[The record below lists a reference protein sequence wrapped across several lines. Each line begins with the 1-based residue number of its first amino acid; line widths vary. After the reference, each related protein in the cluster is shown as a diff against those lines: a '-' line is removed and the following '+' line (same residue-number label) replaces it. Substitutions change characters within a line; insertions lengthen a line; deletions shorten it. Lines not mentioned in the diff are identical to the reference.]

1 MPCSKAFT
9 GYHSYGCYKEMKRQF
24 VERINETSF
33 NIISDVSDFEKSY
46 PHNER
51 KNLIRLPKVFTKLQK
66 YLSNH
71 AVFAA
76 AGTYNGDATCNYINY
91 LLYDGI
97 RNENYGYCDEQ
108 TFNNFRDFVYDYNTS
123 TRSHICINKL
133 KHLDEHEFKKMNAL
147 YQLYEWYNKLTSTY
161 LDKNGRCDAFGN
173 IIAIYNKALENYDSE
188 DGKDDKLIEK
198 LLDLKKL
205 TVESNLP
212 HYSICKYRKYE
223 FKEPKK
229 YLKRQEE
236 IEAKR
241 RHAEEEI
248 KRQIQKQQQEQEQ
261 LQRQKE
267 KEELEKQ
274 NLPQRGKLDT
284 NELLSNRENV
294 LSAALTHE
302 IETEQSFGTESPR
315 GEGYRVMQEYARPS
329 SFYSERLRTQK
340 EQLEQTERGYGGFKD
355 ETMDTST
362 TSGITA
368 TITDTISGFIK
379 EVDPAPVLGVSGGM
393 GVLFILFKYTPF
405 GSFFGGRRRR
415 MHQIP
420 RTFGGFTPGDFTN
433 FQEYGGGYVGYSQM
447 DMPFQGE

>member
-1 MPCSKAFT
+1 
-9 GYHSYGCYKEMKRQF
+9 MKRQF

-340 EQLEQTERGYGGFKD
+340 EQLEQTKRGYGGFKD

-405 GSFFGGRRRR
+405 GSFFGGRRGRFR
-415 MHQIP
+415 QIP
-420 RTFGGFTPGDFTN
+420 RTFGGFPPGDFGH